1 MRVGHARASV
11 ARFDGFGS
19 LAWEAAHHP
28 SYLGETV
35 LVPFV
40 SALSGLMLTLTA
52 AAPPTPA
59 VESAGHPVFN
69 DPLGTHRQQ
78 YALIRSVDSRIDHT
92 PRGATIRLAA
102 FSFAMPSTSRAL
114 LRAHRRGVV
123 VKMVVDQRSARWGS
137 VQRLRSVLGTDVS
150 RRSFVRVCHESCRG
164 TAGKQHAKFV
174 TISRT
179 EHTRRVVL
187 VGSMNFTELAAAG
200 QWQDLYAVSD
210 DEPLFASMR
219 TLFRAMVRDTP
230 QPSLALTRA
239 GPGFRLSTSPVDPSA
254 VDPLVSRLRK
264 VHCDAA
270 TGTGRR
276 GHTVLAVSM
285 HAWNGPRGVDLARR
299 VAALSEDGC
308 RVRVIAGVGFG
319 RRVTSI
325 LERSAVRY
333 LATGGTAGATH
344 EKLMVLSGHFG
355 RDRSASLV
363 WTGSHNWTGRSLR
376 NDEVTLRLQGP
387 RHVAAYLANVRRI
400 WRATR

>member
-1 MRVGHARASV
+1 
-11 ARFDGFGS
+11 
-19 LAWEAAHHP
+19 
-28 SYLGETV
+28 V

-40 SALSGLMLTLTA
+40 SALSGLLLAATA
-52 AAPPTPA
+52 AAPSTPA
-59 VESAGHPVFN
+59 EESPGHPVFN

-78 YALIRSVDSRIDHT
+78 YALISSVNRRIDHT
-92 PRGATIRLAA
+92 PGGATIRLAA

-137 VQRLRSVLGTDVS
+137 VQRLRSVLGSDVS
-150 RRSFVRVCHESCRG
+150 HRSFVRVCHASCRG

-179 EHTRRVVL
+179 DHARKVVL
-187 VGSMNFTELAAAG
+187 VGSMNFTELAAAR

-210 DEPLFASMR
+210 DGPLFASMR
-219 TLFRAMVRDTP
+219 TLFRSMVRDKP
-230 QPSLALTRA
+230 QPELELAHT
-239 GPGFRLSTSPVDPSA
+239 GPGFRLSTSPVDPGA
-254 VDPLVSRLRK
+254 ADPLVARLRK
-264 VHCDAA
+264 VHCDGAA
-270 TGTGRR
+270 AGTGRR
-276 GHTVLAVSM
+276 GHTLLAISM
-285 HAWNGPRGVDLARR
+285 HAWNGARGVDLARR
-299 VAALSEDGC
+299 VGALAEDGC

-325 LERSAVRY
+325 LERSGASY
-333 LATGGTAGATH
+333 LATGDTAGATH

-355 RDRSASLV
+355 RDRAASLV

-400 WRATR
+400 WRATTR